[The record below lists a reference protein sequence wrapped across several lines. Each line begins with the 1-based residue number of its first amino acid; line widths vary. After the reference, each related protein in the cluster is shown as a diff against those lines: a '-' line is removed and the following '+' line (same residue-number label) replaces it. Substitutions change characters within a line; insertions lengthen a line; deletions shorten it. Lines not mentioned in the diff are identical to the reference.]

1 MDVPASSKDERAGCA
16 LLIVDDVIEARAS
29 LGELLRLRGYTV
41 FEAADADQALTVLN
55 SRLDV
60 SAVITD
66 VQMPGSM
73 DGIAL
78 ARWLRKTRPSLRVL
92 VLSGYDLVVSER
104 EIAAQLAGEGIACFR
119 KPAVS
124 EALLAAL
131 PYAAQGVA

>member
-1 MDVPASSKDERAGCA
+1 MDVPASSQDACAGCA
-16 LLIVDDVIEARAS
+16 LLIVDDAIEARAS

-55 SRLDV
+55 SRLDIG
-60 SAVITD
+60 AIITD

-78 ARWLRKTRPSLRVL
+78 ARWVRKTRPLLRVL
-92 VLSGYDLVVSER
+92 VLSGYDLLTFQR
-104 EIAAQLAGEGIACFR
+104 EVASQLAGEGIACFR

-131 PYAAQGVA
+131 PCAAEDVA